1 MKHASDT
8 NLSAGLGG
16 DCFISISKLFP
27 SFAFCFIPLL
37 FIVGIRYN
45 EATLQPLIRGG
56 LLKPFFVVAFLLFA
70 LHVLLQCSVLFKP
83 PLQVYNFTLRRFKVF
98 LLHFAAITAAVCC
111 LLFSLCLLLLLFLIA
126 MQRYKHIC
134 NPPNKKPKIFV
145 FLTFYNK

>member
-1 MKHASDT
+1 MALGPRFCGT
-8 NLSAGLGG
+8 LQNL
-16 DCFISISKLFP
+16 CFSSIR
-27 SFAFCFIPLL
+27 FCFIPLL

-56 LLKPFFVVAFLLFA
+56 LHLPFFVVAFLLFA
-70 LHVLLQCSVLFKP
+70 LHVLLQCYVLFKP
-83 PLQVYNFTLRRFKVF
+83 PLQVCNFTLRRFRVF

-126 MQRYKHIC
+126 LQRYKLIWYA
-134 NPPNKKPKIFV
+134 PNILPKIFV